1 MHVRRDLA
9 RGNTLEM
16 EYSNRR
22 RTSPFFHYMIR
33 VEHYEVV
40 AVVGLNSYIFAYKGA
55 HAFAW
60 GPHQFRSSDFYSS
73 TMMYSATF
81 TLALLLTEAA
91 RALPQLGNAFI
102 GPASLT
108 GPGSMYPSSQPS
120 YTSTSSCTSTKE
132 PYPPT
137 TTMHYPSVPPSQPS
151 SNCGTPPKAPSTT
164 LRATYDTTY
173 DDKDGSLNNVACSNG
188 ANGLAGR
195 FTKFGDIPS
204 FPFIGGAFDVV
215 WNSPNCGACWSLTN
229 TATGVSINI
238 TAIDTAGSGFNI
250 AQEAFVELNGGQV
263 GQGVLDVV
271 ATKVSPSVCGL

>member
-1 MHVRRDLA
+1 
-9 RGNTLEM
+9 
-16 EYSNRR
+16 
-22 RTSPFFHYMIR
+22 MI
-33 VEHYEVV
+33 YP
-40 AVVGLNSYIFAYKGA
+40 S
-55 HAFAW
+55 AFA
-60 GPHQFRSSDFYSS
+60 
-73 TMMYSATF
+73 
-81 TLALLLTEAA
+81 LALLLTEAA
-91 RALPQLGNAFI
+91 RALPQPGNASI
-102 GPASLT
+102 SPASST
-108 GPGSMYPSSQPS
+108 PTPSSSPYSSASGGCSCYSTPTPYSSTDKNGTSYPSGSSSSCSCSSSTPYPSQAS
-120 YTSTSSCTSTKE
+120 YTSSSPYTSTNE

-137 TTMHYPSVPPSQPS
+137 TTTPYPSVPPYKPS

-173 DDKDGSLNNVACSNG
+173 DNKNGLLNNVACSNG

-195 FTKFGDIPS
+195 FATFSDIPS

-229 TATGVSINI
+229 TATGMSINI

-271 ATKVSPSVCGL
+271 ATKVSSSICGL